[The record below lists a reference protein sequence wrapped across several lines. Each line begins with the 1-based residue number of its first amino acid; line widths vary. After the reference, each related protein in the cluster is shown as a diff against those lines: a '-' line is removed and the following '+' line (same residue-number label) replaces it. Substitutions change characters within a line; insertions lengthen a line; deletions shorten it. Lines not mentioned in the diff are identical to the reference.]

1 MRLRR
6 DLQTAEREGDN
17 RVNAK
22 NTSRLEAFAI
32 LNKSRLP
39 GHPLRL
45 SLEQYLFSATVP
57 LKTWTTRPRN
67 TFIFYTVSQ
76 VICHLPL
83 HKAIIRGGDILLMY
97 GTLILAERLPHA
109 SPSLLS
115 LVSQHMLI
123 TDLKKYAHHWSHNIC
138 SWLISQY
145 MHIWYYNKFSSLV
158 SQHMLISDLNNI
170 CITGLTTYAH
180 HWSHNI
186 CSSLIPQHM
195 LISDLT
201 TYAHHW
207 SHKICITGLT
217 TNAYH
222 WSHNICSSLISRHML
237 ISDLTTHTHHWS
249 ISQHMLITGLSTY
262 AHLWSHNICSS
273 LVSQN
278 MHHWSQQLMHH

>member
-222 WSHNICSSLISRHML
+222 WSHNICSSLIS
-237 ISDLTTHTHHWS
+237 
-249 ISQHMLITGLSTY
+249 QHMLITDLTTY
-262 AHLWSHNICSS
+262 DHLWSHNTYSSLVSQNMLITGPFHNICSS